1 VSATR
6 PSEVSRTQPD
16 DTSTPPPAPAPESAA
31 PASARPVSAI
41 ASAAPASVSAPG
53 RTSAPA
59 ARAVSAATPASA
71 SAPAPAGLS
80 RTEARNVRDFIQES
94 ILRPLAECC
103 GSERSGVTTSLLS
116 LIHGSADLAPYAEQL
131 RQHVVALL
139 DFNPIGQ
146 LRADSSSGEPL
157 VAIAASSGVARQ
169 ACGVF
174 PSDRRVALRDFL
186 FECVA
191 AAVNHF
197 LGSATGDVHSVMVGL
212 QPVPLRSSLLCRPS
226 SVNGGS
232 VQLVF
237 RGSLRDL
244 HDGMLGG
251 ASSAAGMSQ
260 REQSLDNYVLSRLCI
275 AMQKA
280 FEIPTRIEDPGMC
293 VRGEQALCACAL
305 ACTVV

>member
-1 VSATR
+1 VPSAC
-6 PSEVSRTQPD
+6 PD
-16 DTSTPPPAPAPESAA
+16 DAPAPPLPSHTAPAPAP
-31 PASARPVSAI
+31 
-41 ASAAPASVSAPG
+41 
-53 RTSAPA
+53 APA
-59 ARAVSAATPASA
+59 AAA
-71 SAPAPAGLS
+71 APAGLS

-131 RQHVVALL
+131 RQHVVALF
-139 DFNPIGQ
+139 DFNPIG

-157 VAIAASSGVARQ
+157 VAIATSSGVARQ

-174 PSDRRVALRDFL
+174 PSDRRVRVALRDSL

-191 AAVNHF
+191 AAVNHV

-212 QPVPLRSSLLCRPS
+212 QPVPLRSSLRCRS
-226 SVNGGS
+226 NTVGGC
-232 VQLVF
+232 VELVF

-251 ASSAAGMSQ
+251 ASSAAAMSQ
-260 REQSLDNYVLSRLCI
+260 RERRLDNYVLSRLCI
-275 AMQKA
+275 RMHKA
-280 FEIPTRIEDPGMC
+280 FEVPTRIEDPGMC